1 MLETV
6 KWPELPDDFCSMA
19 SVFEKLGVIFR
30 SLLTPLRCGTQWPHG
45 WQHWRRRENRCR
57 RRTRSGKRKT
67 SPTCS
72 AVAAWFR
79 NQLWRVFRA
88 GSWVG
93 TLRKA
98 GRALVDRII
107 YLDIYNYIYID
118 IYIYIY
124 VDIKNWEPHSIP
136 CSMPCSMPF
145 SRDRIWGGHQTWR
158 KVIFWN
164 FLGPSRYPAPR
175 YISASMGHFGIS
187 KKKKNIKNR
196 HFSISRFDFP
206 MICPI

>member
-30 SLLTPLRCGTQWPHG
+30 SFLTPLRCGTQWPHG

-107 YLDIYNYIYID
+107 YLDIYIIIYICGYQKLRTPFHPMFHAMFHAIFKGSD
-118 IYIYIY
+118 LRRPP
-124 VDIKNWEPHSIP
+124 DMEEGDLLELPGSIE
-136 CSMPCSMPF
+136 
-145 SRDRIWGGHQTWR
+145 
-158 KVIFWN
+158 
-164 FLGPSRYPAPR
+164 
-175 YISASMGHFGIS
+175 ISSPQIHFCKHGAF
-187 KKKKNIKNR
+187 R
-196 HFSISRFDFP
+196 HFKEEEKT
-206 MICPI
+206 